1 MPHKPKMIEINCE
14 WCDKPNKTK
23 GGYQLMERIEVMTP
37 SGPGII
43 WGIGPGKVLVE
54 MDYSYLVEFE
64 PEQVERIEREGES

>member
-1 MPHKPKMIEINCE
+1 MH
-14 WCDKPNKTK
+14 
-23 GGYQLMERIEVMTP
+23 RIEVMTP

-43 WGIGPGKVLVE
+43 WGIDRGKVLVE

>member
-1 MPHKPKMIEINCE
+1 
-14 WCDKPNKTK
+14 
-23 GGYQLMERIEVMTP
+23 MERIEVMTP

-64 PEQVERIEREGES
+64 PGDVERVRDAEQWAT